1 MPIYEYKCVS
11 CGHQFERLVRR
22 SSTPAPPM
30 EKAEAEA
37 GAEAQANPAGCPACH
52 GQELEQVLSLFAVS
66 SESTRQQHRDQGR
79 RLAQGN
85 LKEQRVAEMET
96 IVHHHREHEPPS

>member
-1 MPIYEYKCVS
+1 MPIYEYKCAS

-22 SSTPAPPM
+22 SSSPLPL
-30 EKAEAEA
+30 
-37 GAEAQANPAGCPACH
+37 GEAQADAAGCPACH

-66 SESTRQQHRDQGR
+66 SESTRQQHRDHGR
-79 RLAQGN
+79 KLAQGN

-96 IVHHHREHEPPS
+96 IVHHHREHEPT

>member
-1 MPIYEYKCVS
+1 MPIYEYKCLS

-22 SSTPAPPM
+22 SSTPAPVDGAAG
-30 EKAEAEA
+30 ETQA
-37 GAEAQANPAGCPACH
+37 GAAGCPACH
-52 GQELEQVLSLFAVS
+52 GQELEQILSLFAVS
-66 SESTRQQHRDQGR
+66 SDSTRQQHRDQGR

-96 IVHHHREHEPPS
+96 IVHHHREHEPSS

>member
-11 CGHQFERLVRR
+11 CGHLFERLVRR
-22 SSTPAPPM
+22 SSTPGPM
-30 EKAEAEA
+30 EKAEAGTNA
-37 GAEAQANPAGCPACH
+37 IGCPACH
-52 GQELEQVLSLFAVS
+52 GQQLEQVLSLFAVS

-96 IVHHHREHEPPS
+96 IVHHHREHEPSS

>member
-1 MPIYEYKCVS
+1 MPIYEYKCLT

-30 EKAEAEA
+30 TEAEAEA
-37 GAEAQANPAGCPACH
+37 DAARCPACR
-52 GQELEQVLSLFAVS
+52 GPQLEQVLSLFAVS

>member
-1 MPIYEYKCVS
+1 MPIYEYKCLS

-22 SSTPAPPM
+22 SSTPVLT
-30 EKAEAEA
+30 EEA
-37 GAEAQANPAGCPACH
+37 GGGAKANATGCPACH
-52 GQELEQVLSLFAVS
+52 GQELEQILSLFAVS

-79 RLAQGN
+79 RLAKGN
-85 LKEQRVAEMET
+85 LKEQRIAEMET

>member
-1 MPIYEYKCVS
+1 MPIYEYKCLS

-22 SSTPAPPM
+22 SSTPVPPPI
-30 EKAEAEA
+30 EEAEAE
-37 GAEAQANPAGCPACH
+37 AGCPACH

-66 SESTRQQHRDQGR
+66 SQSTRQQHRDQGR
-79 RLAQGN
+79 KLAQGN

-96 IVHHHREHEPPS
+96 IVHHHREHEPT

>member
-22 SSTPAPPM
+22 SSTPVA
-30 EKAEAEA
+30 AD
-37 GAEAQANPAGCPACH
+37 GAAGCPAC
-52 GQELEQVLSLFAVS
+52 GRLELEQVLSLFAVS
-66 SESTRQQHRDQGR
+66 SESTREQHRSQGR
-79 RLAQGN
+79 KQAQGS

-96 IVHHHREHEPPS
+96 IVHHHREHEPSS